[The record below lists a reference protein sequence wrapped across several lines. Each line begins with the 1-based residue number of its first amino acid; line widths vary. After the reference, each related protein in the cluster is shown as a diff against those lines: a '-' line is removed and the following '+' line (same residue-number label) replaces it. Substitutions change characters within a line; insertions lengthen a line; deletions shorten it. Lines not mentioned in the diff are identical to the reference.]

1 MGSSPTLS
9 AKVFRCRI
17 KSDGGIDDNHT
28 PVVSLE
34 LDLKQL
40 NFHGPVAQ
48 LVERLTGSQKVVGSN
63 PIVVH
68 FHM

>member
-1 MGSSPTLS
+1 MVESMTI
-9 AKVFRCRI
+9 A
-17 KSDGGIDDNHT
+17 

-48 LVERLTGSQKVVGSN
+48 LVERLTGSQKVVGSS

-68 FHM
+68 SHM